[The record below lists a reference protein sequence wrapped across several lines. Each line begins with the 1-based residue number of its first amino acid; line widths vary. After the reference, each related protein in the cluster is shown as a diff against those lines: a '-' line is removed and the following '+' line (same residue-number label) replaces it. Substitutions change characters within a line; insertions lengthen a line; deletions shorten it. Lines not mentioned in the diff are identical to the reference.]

1 MLIFK
6 SALLFTFF
14 AFFFEESSALVEAF
28 DKTSFLLRCIFRS
41 LPSKVKENVKK
52 PSPST
57 LLTAAIDI
65 LVVKQRENLTDLM
78 QTGNYNEFKDFSQW
92 NLQGGT
98 YLEEEELGNTVSDY
112 DVVSFQV
119 SLFSNYAMNA
129 WTWIDVTDFWPK
141 ISR

>member
-1 MLIFK
+1 MFLQIVSILSVSVSEELFMVFGVFPMLIFK

-78 QTGNYNEFKDFSQW
+78 QTGNYNEFQDFSQ
-92 NLQGGT
+92 
-98 YLEEEELGNTVSDY
+98 
-112 DVVSFQV
+112 
-119 SLFSNYAMNA
+119 
-129 WTWIDVTDFWPK
+129 
-141 ISR
+141 

>member
-28 DKTSFLLRCIFRS
+28 DMTSFLLRCIFRS

-78 QTGNYNEFKDFSQW
+78 QTGNYNEFQDFSQW

>member
-14 AFFFEESSALVEAF
+14 AFFFEESSALVKA
-28 DKTSFLLRCIFRS
+28 FLLRCIFRS

-78 QTGNYNEFKDFSQW
+78 QTGNYNEFQDFSQW

>member
-1 MLIFK
+1 MVFGVFPMLIFK

-14 AFFFEESSALVEAF
+14 AFFFEESSALVKA
-28 DKTSFLLRCIFRS
+28 FLLRCIFRS

-78 QTGNYNEFKDFSQW
+78 QTGNFNEFKDFSQ
-92 NLQGGT
+92 
-98 YLEEEELGNTVSDY
+98 
-112 DVVSFQV
+112 
-119 SLFSNYAMNA
+119 
-129 WTWIDVTDFWPK
+129 
-141 ISR
+141 